1 MKTRLFVASS
11 FGLLF
16 LLASACT
23 YDNEED
29 LFGKKSC
36 DSDVSLAQNVEP
48 IIATRCAVP
57 GCHVSGGQ
65 PPNFSQSST
74 IVGRAAS
81 IRNRTK
87 NRTMPP
93 PASGIILT
101 EVEIQTID
109 CWVQQGANEN

>member
-1 MKTRLFVASS
+1 MKTRLFDVFR
-11 FGLLF
+11 FGLCL

-29 LFGKKSC
+29 LFGETSC
-36 DSDVSLAQNVEP
+36 DSDVSLSQNVEP

-65 PPNFSQSST
+65 PPNFGQSST
-74 IVGRAAS
+74 IVSRAAS

-93 PASGIILT
+93 PASGITLT
-101 EVEIQTID
+101 EAEIQAID
-109 CWVQQGANEN
+109 CWVQQGAIAN

>member
-1 MKTRLFVASS
+1 MKLQVFTACC

-16 LLASACT
+16 LFASACT

-29 LFGKKSC
+29 LFGEKSC
-36 DSDVSLAQNVEP
+36 DSDVSFAQKVEP

-74 IVGRAAS
+74 IIARAAS
-81 IRNRTK
+81 IRNQTK

-93 PASGIILT
+93 PASGITLS
-101 EVEIQTID
+101 EAEIQTID